1 MDFFNNIK
9 RFFEQKKS
17 ENITATSIANKLN
30 ISKKTLSNY
39 INGDAYIP
47 LEHLNSLSNIFNV
60 SIDYILGLSQVEKY
74 AENLYIENLDAAEI
88 GKRIKNFRHENKIS
102 QEKLANI
109 ACLNKSSIS
118 RYESG
123 KNLILTLPLYLICKK
138 FHVSADYLL
147 GKINNPQN
155 LS

>member
-1 MDFFNNIK
+1 MDFSINLK
-9 RFFEQKKS
+9 SFFEQKKS

-47 LEHLNSLSNIFNV
+47 LEHLNNLCNIFDV
-60 SIDYILGLSQVEKY
+60 SLDYILGLSKKEQYLNSININKL
-74 AENLYIENLDAAEI
+74 NAAEI
-88 GKRIKNFRHENKIS
+88 GARIKIFRKKNKIS
-102 QEKLANI
+102 QQKLADI
-109 ACLNKSSIS
+109 LGLNKSSIS

-123 KNLILTLPLYLICKK
+123 KNLILSLPLYILCKEYN
-138 FHVSADYLL
+138 VSADYLL

-155 LS
+155 